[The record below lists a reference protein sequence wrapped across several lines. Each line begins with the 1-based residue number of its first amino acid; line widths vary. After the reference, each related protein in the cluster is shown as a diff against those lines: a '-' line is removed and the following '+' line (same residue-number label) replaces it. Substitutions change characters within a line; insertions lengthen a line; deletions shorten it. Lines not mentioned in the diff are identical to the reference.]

1 MTRGSTRNLK
11 RFRKDKRG
19 MQVIIAEVM
28 MVLIVLLMA
37 VIVFVFYSGVFTALL
52 FGATI
57 HPENFTIVGSGAP
70 GSGGLNASAVQPTP
84 GGNGFSASG
93 TPCTGTITASNVNY
107 YVPPGATCTINGGTF
122 QSINVNHGA
131 YLTINGGSLQA
142 VRDNYSASIIITN
155 NAYLAGG
162 MSLYGTQYFSMT
174 GSQSAAGTVTLD
186 GVVYATYSN
195 NILSGTIALKN
206 SGSVQMD
213 SNTIHGTVV
222 FTNNQI
228 VRLTNT
234 TITGTLTFTDDSN
247 PNCYVDQYTVT
258 HTTGG
263 PYTGTC
269 GGGGPSGSLDLLN
282 TGAGTISF
290 STLYLDNQPWSGVS
304 WQLAT
309 GSTEQCGSA
318 TIPLGPCTVFPIV
331 IPPNTMVHISFSWV
345 NPTPTSPVKIL
356 MFTLVS
362 NYLEARVDPTAGL
375 VCSTRSMDEPREP
388 IGFC

>member
-1 MTRGSTRNLK
+1 MDYVLKILK
-11 RFRKDKRG
+11 RFRKGKRG
-19 MQVIIAEVM
+19 ISTIIAELM
-28 MVLIVLLMA
+28 MVVIVLLMT
-37 VIVFVFYSGVFTALL
+37 VIVYAFYSGVFTALL

-70 GSGGLNASAVQPTP
+70 GSGGFNASAVQPTP
-84 GGNGFSASG
+84 GGPPHFSTSG

-122 QSINVNHGA
+122 QSINVNYGA
-131 YLTINGGSLQA
+131 SLTINGGNLQA
-142 VRDNYSASIIITN
+142 VNDNSSASITIIN

-174 GSQSAAGTVTLD
+174 GSQAAAGAVTMD
-186 GVVYATYSN
+186 GVMYATYSN
-195 NILSGTIALKN
+195 NILSATITVKN

-213 SNTIHGTVV
+213 SNTVHGTVV
-222 FTNNQI
+222 YTNNQI

-234 TITGTLTFTDDSN
+234 IITGTLTFTDDSN

-263 PYTGTC
+263 PYSGTC
-269 GGGGPSGSLDLLN
+269 GGGTPSGALDILN
-282 TGAGTISF
+282 TGAYTISF
-290 STLYLDNQPWSGVS
+290 STLYLDNQPWRGVS

-309 GSTEQCGSA
+309 GATEKCGSA
-318 TIPLGPCTVFPIV
+318 TIPLGPCTSFPIV
-331 IPPNTMVHISFSWV
+331 VPSNTMVHITFSWV
-345 NPTPTSPVKIL
+345 NPTPSSPVEIL
-356 MFTLVS
+356 MFTQVL
-362 NYLEARVDPTAGL
+362 NYLEARIDPTAGL
-375 VCSTRSMDEPREP
+375 VCSTLSMDEPREP

>member
-1 MTRGSTRNLK
+1 M
-11 RFRKDKRG
+11 
-19 MQVIIAEVM
+19 AELM
-28 MVLIVLLMA
+28 MVVIVLLLS
-37 VIVFVFYSGVFTALL
+37 VIVFVFYSGVFGALL
-52 FGATI
+52 TGVSL
-57 HPENFTIVGSGAP
+57 HPEEFTIVGAGTPS
-70 GSGGLNASAVQPTP
+70 SGGFNASAVVPTP

-142 VRDNYSASIIITN
+142 VKDNYSASIIITN

-174 GSQSAAGTVTLD
+174 GSDAAAGAVTMD

-195 NILSGTIALKN
+195 NILSATITVKN

-213 SNTIHGTVV
+213 SNTVHGTMV

-247 PNCYVDQYTVT
+247 PNCYVDPYTVT

-269 GGGGPSGSLDLLN
+269 SGGAPSGSLDIQN
-282 TGAGTISF
+282 TGAFTISF
-290 STLYLDNQPWSGVS
+290 NTLYMDNQPWRGIS

-309 GSTEQCGSA
+309 GTTEQCGNA
-318 TIPLGPCTVFPIV
+318 VIPVGPCTQWPIV
-331 IPPNTMVHISFSWV
+331 IPPNTMVLVSFSWI
-345 NPTPTSPVKIL
+345 NPTPTSPVHIL
-356 MFTLVS
+356 MLTLEN
-362 NYLEARVDPTAGL
+362 NYLESRVDPTLGL
-375 VCSTRSMDEPREP
+375 VCSTRSMYPPREYM
-388 IGFC
+388 GFC

>member
-1 MTRGSTRNLK
+1 MMRGSTRNLK

-28 MVLIVLLMA
+28 MVLIVLLMSI
-37 VIVFVFYSGVFTALL
+37 IVFVFYSGVFTALL
-52 FGATI
+52 SGATI

-70 GSGGLNASAVQPTP
+70 GSGGFNASAVQPTP
-84 GGNGFSASG
+84 GGHAFSTNG
-93 TPCTGTITASNVNY
+93 TPCTGTITPLNVNY

-122 QSINVNHGA
+122 QSINVNFGA
-131 YLTINGGSLQA
+131 SLTINGGNLQA
-142 VRDNYSASIIITN
+142 VNDNYSASIIITN

-174 GSQSAAGTVTLD
+174 GSQAAAGAVTLD

-195 NILSGTIALKN
+195 NILSATVTVKN

-222 FTNNQI
+222 FTNNQV

-269 GGGGPSGSLDLLN
+269 GGGSPSGSLDILN

-331 IPPNTMVHISFSWV
+331 IPSNTMVHITFSWV

-356 MFTLVS
+356 MFTLVL